1 MLLGTPHGDG
11 IFEPDHLQR
20 LALIVADLD
29 RQVELKDA
37 GENVAADQ

>member
-20 LALIVADLD
+20 LALIVANLN
-29 RQVELKDA
+29 QKVELKDPR
-37 GENVAADQ
+37 EHVAPDQ